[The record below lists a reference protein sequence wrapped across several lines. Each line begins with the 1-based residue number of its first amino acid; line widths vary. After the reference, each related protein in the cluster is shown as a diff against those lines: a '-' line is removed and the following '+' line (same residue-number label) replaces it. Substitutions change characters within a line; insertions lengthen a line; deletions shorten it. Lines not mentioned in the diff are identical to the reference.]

1 MWVPFTC
8 YYHLFSRDD
17 LLECAARNNVSRVS
31 AMGDSQVR
39 EVVAQL
45 RLMTAMTGPATKFE
59 RVGAVVAVS
68 LPTSPLPFCL

>member
-1 MWVPFTC
+1 
-8 YYHLFSRDD
+8 
-17 LLECAARNNVSRVS
+17 VS